1 MPSRIQPIKFKA
13 SSINQKTMFQ
23 SSEHGFLTHFPTC
36 HLHSVSDFLTNIFS
50 PFHIFLEIPAGTIR
64 CYFYLDFVNYAA
76 AEEEEK
82 VQQ

>member
-1 MPSRIQPIKFKA
+1 MGSEPPLGGFTPQRAMDALHPMRA
-13 SSINQKTMFQ
+13 RTNAMFHCGET
-23 SSEHGFLTHFPTC
+23 STAN
-36 HLHSVSDFLTNIFS
+36 VFS